1 MKIVIR
7 KGMFETNSSSTHVCI
22 LFKDNKEYQDFIDG
36 KLWFGYFGNLLNMTL
51 KPFDEIEIEGIKCAE
66 IFEDLNNMSHKAFH
80 EKYKDIIPDDEVDD
94 EESFKWYLKYYYGY
108 YSFDILHE
116 EYEENLTEREGIKA
130 LCYTGWDG

>member
-1 MKIVIR
+1 MKITIR
-7 KGMFETNSSSTHVCI
+7 KGMFETNSSSTHVCV

-66 IFEDLNNMSHKAFH
+66 IFEDLNNMDHAAFH

-94 EESFKWYLKYYYGY
+94 EESFKWYLKEYYGY

-116 EYEENLTEREGIKA
+116 EYEENLTEREEIKA
-130 LCYTGWDG
+130 LCYTGWD